1 MYEKCWKDYFDHI
14 YSEVCYFNL
23 HNTYVCYF
31 LRWWCSYFLLYFK
44 VLSYCVMCW
53 FSFPAF
59 DLFLPFST
67 SPVFHFLISP
77 IYLNLCF
84 SITLCQFCFVI
95 CLCSCSISLHLSWFL
110 CSPCFFGCYPPLLP
124 FMRSSPSLPHL
135 ASSLLSPHLFLVL
148 SLVSVFSLCVSF
160 TPCLVIVFVCPCSC
174 PLFRMFWFWVF
185 HVMQQQRRATKQPG
199 GE

>member
-1 MYEKCWKDYFDHI
+1 MKSAEKIILTTYIQKSATLICTILMFVIFWDGGVAI
-14 YSEVCYFNL
+14 SCYILKFCL
-23 HNTYVCYF
+23 IV
-31 LRWWCSYFLLYFK
+31 S
-44 VLSYCVMCW
+44 CVG
-53 FSFPAF
+53 FH
-59 DLFLPFST
+59 FLPLTFSCLF
-67 SPVFHFLISP
+67 PLHLCFIFLISP

-110 CSPCFFGCYPPLLP
+110 RSPCFFGCYPPLLP
-124 FMRSSPSLPHL
+124 FMCSSPSLPHL

-160 TPCLVIVFVCPCSC
+160 TPYLVIVFVCPCSC
-174 PLFRMFWFWVF
+174 PLFGMFWFWVF